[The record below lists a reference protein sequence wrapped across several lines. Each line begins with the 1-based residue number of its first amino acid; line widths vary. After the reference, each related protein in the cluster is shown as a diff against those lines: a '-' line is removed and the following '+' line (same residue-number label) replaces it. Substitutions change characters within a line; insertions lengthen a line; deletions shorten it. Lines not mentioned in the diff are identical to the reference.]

1 MVLRQKP
8 LINDFIW
15 RLHLFEILAII
26 DFFIRRFLE
35 EFIEAEAHLRSL
47 SIELRG
53 VIDGRK
59 SHCIKG

>member
-47 SIELRG
+47 SL
-53 VIDGRK
+53 
-59 SHCIKG
+59 